1 MVFRHE
7 CPQKELLLAA
17 ERPITLAPDAVG
29 PDRGGSHLGCSPYG
43 CLEPTGRRW
52 WEFRIKGGRW
62 QTILW
67 HTAERYHPRQG
78 WRPSHD
84 HRTRFRAGGKGGT
97 RRGGARPLLALRPAA
112 LREPGQG
119 ELWLRD
125 GRVP

>member
-7 CPQKELLLAA
+7 CPQKEPLLAA

-78 WRPSHD
+78 WRPGHD
-84 HRTRFRAGGKGGT
+84 LPLRGLPVSRLWPVQPQDVF
-97 RRGGARPLLALRPAA
+97 RGG
-112 LREPGQG
+112 
-119 ELWLRD
+119 
-125 GRVP
+125 